1 MSLKWV
7 KKEGEMRRMQR
18 VDECKKGKLNLKIT
32 NKKKQA
38 TYVDIVASHLF
49 SMTIVYTTVVVEYF
63 SSSSIIEL
71 V

>member
-1 MSLKWV
+1 M

>member
-1 MSLKWV
+1 M

-38 TYVDIVASHLF
+38 TYVDTVASHLF